1 LKTAVCIVTFPLSEA
16 GYTPLS
22 NIVKVISRI
31 SNRVYVV
38 SGGAA
43 LEKLVNSNVDIDVQV
58 VNIVHTFSLNLLMR
72 LVNYLHTQLEILSYV
87 ITISKKADIFVF
99 FIGGEDLIIPML
111 SLKLLRKRVI
121 LMPGG
126 IATKGYSIRKDPLS
140 KFLSLLSNLNFG
152 LADQIAIYSHNLI
165 REANLAKYHRKTII
179 MHEHFVD
186 FTEFTI
192 KKTIDER
199 LNVVGYIG
207 RLSAEKGVLNL
218 VDAMPLVRK
227 KKTEIRFMVCGD
239 GALADQVG
247 NSIKS
252 GGLED
257 ITEFTNWIPHE
268 DVPRYLNDLKLLV
281 LPSFTEGMPNIL
293 LEAMACGTPVLST
306 SVGAVPDIIKDCETG
321 FLLGSNN
328 PTHIADKIIALL
340 NNPELLSKVS
350 LNAYRWVRA
359 NFSKEKTV
367 EVWRKA
373 LLGLKACDE

>member
-1 LKTAVCIVTFPLSEA
+1 MTFPLSEA

-43 LEKLVNSNVDIDVQV
+43 LEKLVNSNLDIDVQV
-58 VNIVHTFSLNLLMR
+58 MNVVHRVSPKLLMR
-72 LVNYLHTQLEILSYV
+72 LVNYLHTQLKILGYV
-87 ITISKKADIFVF
+87 ITISRKANVFVF
-99 FIGGEDLIIPML
+99 FIGGEDLILPML
-111 SLKLLRKRVI
+111 SLKLLRKRVM

-126 IATKGYSIRKDPLS
+126 IATKGYSIRKDPFS

-152 LADQIAIYSHNLI
+152 LVDQIASYSHNLI

-247 NSIKS
+247 KSIKT

-268 DVPRYLNDLKLLV
+268 DVPRYLNALKLLV
-281 LPSFTEGMPNIL
+281 LPSFTEGLPNIL

-306 SVGAVPDIIKDCETG
+306 SVGAVPDIIKDGETG

-328 PTHIADKIIALL
+328 PAHIADKIIVLL
-340 NNPELLSKVS
+340 NNPQLLSKVS
-350 LNAYRWVRA
+350 ANAYRWVRN

-367 EVWRKA
+367 EVWREA
-373 LLGLKACDE
+373 LLGLKACDK